1 MNNVC
6 AGSCIKTTHEILKC
20 TVTESSFFENIQE
33 YVSLLDIIEFFYLHL
48 FWLLYGYHNM
58 ILFPLKFP

>member
-1 MNNVC
+1 MCVR
-6 AGSCIKTTHEILKC
+6 AHVLKLLMKFLNAQWL
-20 TVTESSFFENIQE
+20 ESSFFENIQE